1 MVSKPAGM
9 RTQLLLGLVFMIA
22 VATVSVGAITAWATR
37 WQVAEQRLA
46 HGRLLGQTLAWVL
59 APVLERRGELQRA
72 VSAVVGGDVRRI
84 QVVDR
89 ASRPL
94 AAAGPTYGRPL
105 DDPTLVQALSLE
117 KTRAQLVE
125 DDGATRLQVAAP
137 ILIRG
142 RLAGAAR
149 MEVSVGEGGL
159 RWPTLFWVLMA
170 FDGLLLV
177 LFVGFVLTRYVVKP
191 VERIQRAALQVTEGD
206 LFARVAPEGGAELVS
221 LAESFNSM
229 TAHLRDQL
237 NRLERQ
243 REEIVA
249 TREQV
254 VRSEKLASVGRL
266 AAGVAHEVGNP
277 LQAIVGF
284 SDMLARGGLDEGQ
297 EADFHARLKSEAER
311 IHQIIRQ
318 LLDYARPVEDAIE
331 PVDLAA
337 VVEQS
342 LQLVGPQ
349 RKLKQVEVEREG
361 LGQLPPAAAN
371 TQRLVQ
377 VLVNLLLNAAD
388 AIAEGERPPRSQGGE
403 GEGAGTVTVRGQ
415 PLDDD
420 QVEIRISNTGPAIP
434 LEDRGRLFDPFF
446 TTKDPGEGTGLGL
459 SVAQSIIESYGGR
472 LELADDEQAP
482 EQAQQAVAV
491 EEEGGDADRGVPS
504 RRRPIMKTTFVVTL
518 HRWKEG

>member
-1 MVSKPAGM
+1 MAGEMRKPAGM
-9 RTQLLLGLVFMIA
+9 RTQLLLGLVVMIA

-37 WQVAEQRLA
+37 WQVAEQQLA
-46 HGRLLGQTLAWVL
+46 QGRLLGRTLAWVL
-59 APVLERRGELQRA
+59 APVFKRRGELQRA
-72 VSAVVGGDVRRI
+72 ASAVVGGEVRRI

-94 AAAGPTYGRPL
+94 AGAGPAYGRPL
-105 DDPTLVQALSLE
+105 DDPTLVQAMNLE
-117 KTRAQLVE
+117 KPRTRLVE
-125 DDGATRLQVAAP
+125 EDEGTMLLQVAAP
-137 ILIRG
+137 ILIQG

-149 MEVSVGEGGL
+149 MEVRVAEGEL
-159 RWPTLFWVLMA
+159 RWPGLFWVLMA

-177 LFVGFVLTRYVVKP
+177 LFVGFVLTRYVVRP

-206 LFARVAPEGGAELVS
+206 LSARVAPEGGAELVS
-221 LAESFNSM
+221 LAESFNTM

-237 NRLERQ
+237 QRLERQ

-277 LQAIVGF
+277 LQAIIGF
-284 SDMLARGGLDEGQ
+284 SDMLARGGLDPER
-297 EADFHARLKSEAER
+297 ETDFHARLKSEAER
-311 IHQIIRQ
+311 IHLIIRQ
-318 LLDYARPVEDAIE
+318 LLDYARPVEDAVE
-331 PVDLAA
+331 PVDLSA

-349 RKLKQVEVEREG
+349 KKLRKVEVRLEG
-361 LGQLPPAAAN
+361 LEQLPAAAAN

-388 AIAEGERPPRSQGGE
+388 AIGE
-403 GEGAGTVTVRGQ
+403 GEEGSGAVTIQGRC
-415 PLDDD
+415 DDEG

-434 LEDRGRLFDPFF
+434 LEDRGRLFDPFY

-472 LELADDEQAP
+472 LALAGNDE
-482 EQAQQAVAV
+482 
-491 EEEGGDADRGVPS
+491 
-504 RRRPIMKTTFVVTL
+504 TTFVITL
-518 HRWKEG
+518 DRWT